1 MPPEELLDVQDVSTG
16 YGRLTVV
23 RDATLQV
30 RAGEIVA
37 IVGPNGAGKS
47 SLMKAIARSLPL
59 LSGSVTFHGTDLG
72 GVPPSKVAALGMG
85 YVPQRGNVFPELS
98 VLENLQVSHRGAPSE
113 AKAATDQI
121 FAQFPR
127 LRDRTS
133 QSANTLSGGER
144 QMLAI
149 ACALLGR
156 PSLLM
161 LDEPTTGLAPIV
173 VQERIADIER
183 LRDSGA
189 GVLWI
194 IEEHPRIC
202 LPAVDRVHFM
212 SDGNLAPATDARE
225 LLVEG
230 ALEELFFGVAHE
242 TRLS

>member
-1 MPPEELLDVQDVSTG
+1 MPPEFLLDVHGVSTG

-23 RDATLQV
+23 RGADLHV

-59 LSGSVTFHGTDLG
+59 FAGSVTFAGTDLG
-72 GVPPSKVAALGMG
+72 RVPQSKVAGLGMG
-85 YVPQRGNVFPELS
+85 YVPQRANVFPELS
-98 VLENLQVSHRGAPSE
+98 VLENLQVSHRGAWAE
-113 AKAATDQI
+113 ARAATDAI
-121 FAQFPR
+121 FRQFPR
-127 LRDRTS
+127 LRDRTAQAAS
-133 QSANTLSGGER
+133 TLSGGER

-149 ACALLGR
+149 ACALLGD
-156 PSLLM
+156 PTLLM

-173 VQERIADIER
+173 VKERIADIQR
-183 LRDSGA
+183 LRDNGA

-212 SDGNLAPATDARE
+212 ADGSVGPAVHSRDLLA
-225 LLVEG
+225 EG
-230 ALEELFFGVAHE
+230 ALEELFFGVAH
-242 TRLS
+242 

>member
-1 MPPEELLDVQDVSTG
+1 MSREVLLDLAGVSTG

-23 RDATLQV
+23 RDADLQV
-30 RAGEIVA
+30 SAGEIVA

-59 LSGSVTFHGTDLG
+59 LSGSVTFAGTDLG
-72 GVPPSKVAALGMG
+72 KVPQHKIASLGMG
-85 YVPQRGNVFPELS
+85 YVPQRANVFPELS
-98 VLENLQVSHRGAPSE
+98 VLENLQVSHRGAWSE
-113 AKAATDQI
+113 AKDATDAV

-127 LRDRTS
+127 LQDRVAQAAS
-133 QSANTLSGGER
+133 TLSGGER

-149 ACALLGR
+149 ACALLGE
-156 PSLLM
+156 PTLLM

-173 VQERIADIER
+173 VQERIQDIVR

-212 SDGNLAPATDARE
+212 ADGNLGPAMDAQE
-225 LLVEG
+225 LLAEG
-230 ALEELFFGVAHE
+230 VLEELFFGVAH
-242 TRLS
+242 